1 MPRAAR
7 VRAQAKINLL
17 LRILGRERSGYHSI
31 ETVFCRLELSD
42 EIVVRVG
49 GHGRSLDCG
58 GAKLGP
64 VGENLAYRAAMAYR
78 ETGWPDTFA
87 IEVDKRIPVGGG
99 LGGGSADAGA
109 VLRALNALRP
119 EPIPRDALLDLAS
132 KLGADV
138 PFLSSDA
145 AMALAWGRGERMLA
159 LPPLPPRDVVLLTPP
174 FGISTADAYSWIA
187 AERGDSYRPL
197 AGEFTLGMFR
207 DWNSVLTIARN
218 DFEPVVIRK
227 HPRIRTLV
235 SALHSVGASIAMLS
249 GSGSTVFGI
258 CDDNCTL
265 DVSQFDRLLGAV
277 PHRTRTASHVEELLL
292 TD

>member
-1 MPRAAR
+1 MARAAR

-17 LRILGRERSGYHSI
+17 LRILGREQSGYHSL
-31 ETVFCRLELSD
+31 ETVFSRLELSD
-42 EIVVRVG
+42 DIVVRVG
-49 GHGRSLDCG
+49 VEGRSLDCG
-58 GAKLGP
+58 SADIGT
-64 VGENLAYRAAMAYR
+64 VDENLAYRAAMAYR
-78 ETGWPDTFA
+78 QTGWPDSFA
-87 IEVDKRIPVGGG
+87 IEISKRIPVGAG

-138 PFLSSDA
+138 PFLSTDS

-159 LPPLPPRDVVLLTPP
+159 LPPLLPRDVLLLTPP

-187 AERGDSYRPL
+187 QERGDAFNPL
-197 AGEFTLGMFR
+197 AGELTLEMFR

-218 DFEPVVIRK
+218 DFEAVVTRK
-227 HPRIRTLV
+227 QPLIRTLL
-235 SALHSVGASIAMLS
+235 SALRSFGATIAMLS
-249 GSGSTVFGI
+249 GSGSTVFGVF
-258 CDDNCTL
+258 DDGCPL
-265 DVSQFDRLLGAV
+265 DMAHFDTALDAT
-277 PHRTRTASHVEELLL
+277 PQRTRTAAHVEEVFL